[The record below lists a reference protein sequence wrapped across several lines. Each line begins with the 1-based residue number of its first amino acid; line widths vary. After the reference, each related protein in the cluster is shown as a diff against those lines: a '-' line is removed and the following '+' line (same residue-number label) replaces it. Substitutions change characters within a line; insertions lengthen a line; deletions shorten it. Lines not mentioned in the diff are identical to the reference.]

1 MKDKILQ
8 LAKKLKPFI
17 DGWDYDELTE
27 IVNNTFNSEK
37 TLQENID
44 EFINKIGVYINGL
57 DAEEIGEYCMQA
69 MK

>member
-27 IVNNTFNSEK
+27 IVNNTFNNEK
-37 TLQENID
+37 TLQENIMA
-44 EFINKIGVYINGL
+44 FINNIGVYIKRL
-57 DAEEIGEYCMQA
+57 DAEEIGEYCVQV

>member
-17 DGWDYDELTE
+17 DGWDYNELTE
-27 IVNNTFNSEK
+27 IVNNTFNGEK

-44 EFINKIGVYINGL
+44 GFINKIGVYIKGL
-57 DAEEIGEYCMQA
+57 DAEEIGEYCMQV

>member
-37 TLQENID
+37 TLQENINA
-44 EFINKIGVYINGL
+44 FINKIGVYINGL
-57 DAEEIGEYCMQA
+57 DAEEIGEYCMQV

>member
-8 LAKKLKPFI
+8 LAKKLNPFI
-17 DGWDYDELTE
+17 DGWDYNELTE

-44 EFINKIGVYINGL
+44 AFINKIGVYIKGL
-57 DAEEIGEYCMQA
+57 DAEEIGEYCVQV

>member
-17 DGWDYDELTE
+17 DGWDYYELTE

-37 TLQENID
+37 TLQENINA
-44 EFINKIGVYINGL
+44 FINKIGVYIKGL
-57 DAEEIGEYCMQA
+57 DAEEIGEYCMQV

>member
-17 DGWDYDELTE
+17 DGWDYNELTE

-44 EFINKIGVYINGL
+44 VFISKIGVYIKGL
-57 DAEEIGEYCMQA
+57 DDEEIGEYCMQV

>member
-1 MKDKILQ
+1 MKDKILH

-17 DGWDYDELTE
+17 DGWDYNELTE

-44 EFINKIGVYINGL
+44 EFINKIGVYIKGL
-57 DAEEIGEYCMQA
+57 DAEEIGEYCMQV

>member
-17 DGWDYDELTE
+17 DGWDYCELTE

-44 EFINKIGVYINGL
+44 VFINKIGVYIKGL
-57 DAEEIGEYCMQA
+57 DSEEIGEYCMQV